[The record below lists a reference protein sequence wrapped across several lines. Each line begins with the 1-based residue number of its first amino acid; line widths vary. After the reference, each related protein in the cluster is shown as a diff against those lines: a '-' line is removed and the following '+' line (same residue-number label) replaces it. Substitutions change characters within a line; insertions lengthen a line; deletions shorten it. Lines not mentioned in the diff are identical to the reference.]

1 MMLHLYFAR
10 RFLVAFLG
18 TFLTFAAMLALID
31 MLEQI
36 RSFDMADIGFLEIV
50 RLTLLNMPSGLY
62 RILPLITVLASVILF
77 LGLARSSEM
86 VVTRA
91 AGRSALRSLVSP
103 VAVAAGLGALGVAA
117 MNPIVAATSKQYEML
132 ANRYH
137 QSPGS
142 VLSLSREALW
152 LRQGNAAGQ
161 TVIRATGASLDGTEL
176 RQVSFVGF
184 GADGTPAYRI
194 EAEAARLVPGAWD
207 LVGAKEWRF
216 DGDVAN
222 PEQAAERLASMR
234 LDSDLTVDR
243 IRDSFG
249 TPSSIAIWDLPGFI
263 DQLEASGFSARSHR
277 VWLQMELAMPL
288 LLAAMVM
295 IGAGFT
301 MRHVRFGRTGVMVLM
316 ALMMGFAVFFIRN
329 FAQVLGDRG
338 QIPVALAAWSP
349 PVAAILMSLGLLL
362 HLEDG

>member
-1 MMLHLYFAR
+1 MTLHLYFAR
-10 RFLVAFLG
+10 RFLAAFLG
-18 TFLTFAAMLALID
+18 TFLTFAVMLALID

-36 RSFDMADIGFLEIV
+36 RSFDMAEIGFLEIL
-50 RLTLLNMPSGLY
+50 RLTLLNMPAGLY
-62 RILPLITVLASVILF
+62 RILPLITILASVILF
-77 LGLARSSEM
+77 LSLARSSEL

-103 VAVAAGLGALGVAA
+103 VAVAVVLGVLAVAA
-117 MNPIVAATSKQYEML
+117 MNPIVAATAKQYEII
-132 ANRYH
+132 ANRYN

-142 VLSLSREALW
+142 VLSIGGDALW
-152 LRQGNAAGQ
+152 LRQGGAQGQ
-161 TVIRATGASLDGTEL
+161 TVIRATAASLDGTEL
-176 RQVSFVGF
+176 SGVSFVGL
-184 GADGTPAYRI
+184 APDGTPAYRI
-194 EAEAARLVPGAWD
+194 EAASARLVPGAWEIRD
-207 LVGAKEWRF
+207 AKEWRF
-216 DGDVAN
+216 DGETAN
-222 PEQAAERLASMR
+222 PEQSSVSTRGMSLA
-234 LDSDLTVDR
+234 SDLTRER

-249 TPSSIAIWDLPGFI
+249 TPSSIPIWDLPGFI
-263 DQLEASGFSARSHR
+263 AQLEASGFSARTHR

-295 IGAGFT
+295 MGAGFT
-301 MRHVRFGRTGVMVLM
+301 MRHVRFGRTGVMVLL

-349 PVAAILMSLGLLL
+349 PVAAMLLSLGLLL